1 MARILV
7 VDDDET
13 ICSAFE
19 QFLAEEG
26 HTPAIAS
33 TGEDAIQQAAAEP
46 PDLVIMDLRMPGM
59 DGLLAL
65 EKLRELY
72 PSLYVV
78 LMTAFGT
85 SQTSIE
91 AMRLGAYDYLEK
103 PLDLDVV
110 KAVIEKALKAKEVS
124 RHVGTGPSDDARYP
138 LVNLVGK
145 NPKMQEAYKLIGLL
159 ATNDV
164 PALLI
169 GERGTGKHLV
179 ARTIHFNSGRKEAPF
194 VSIDCRVLKGD
205 LLARELFGRSMGE
218 ETYPGKLDA
227 VEGGT
232 LFLDNIDAL
241 DPALQTRL
249 IRLLTEK
256 SFERV
261 AGVARLAADVRVL
274 AGTEKDLA
282 EKVRS
287 GVFVEDLYD
296 RLALVSIRLPP
307 LRERPEDIHALVSHF
322 VQRSS
327 AELGKTIK
335 GVDPRAL
342 EQLEAHAWPG
352 NVGELEGAI
361 RRAAILARGEV
372 ITLDDLGDSLE
383 KPPPSWEQTESVL
396 EQAVKIALRQ
406 RLTDSSAKASESPFH
421 DIVEIVEEI
430 LVSEALTLTSGNQV
444 KATELLGLNRTT
456 LRKKLRRYL
465 LKS

>member
-33 TGEDAIQQAAAEP
+33 TGEDAIEQAEAEP

-59 DGLLAL
+59 DGLAAL
-65 EKLRELY
+65 EKLRELD
-72 PSLYVV
+72 PSLYIV

-110 KAVIEKALKAKEVS
+110 KAVIEKALAAKDAS
-124 RHVGTGPSDDARYP
+124 RHVGEGPSDDARYA

-145 NPKMQEAYKLIGLL
+145 HPKMQEAYKLIGLL

-164 PALLI
+164 PALFI

-179 ARTIHFNSGRKEAPF
+179 AKTVHFNSERKDAPC
-194 VSIDCRVLKGD
+194 VSIDCRVLRGD
-205 LLARELFGRSMGE
+205 VLAVELFGRSMGE
-218 ETYPGKLDA
+218 DTFPGKLDA
-227 VEGGT
+227 AEGGT

-249 IRLLTEK
+249 VRLLNEK

-261 AGVARLAADVRVL
+261 AGVARLVADVRVL

-282 EKVRS
+282 EEVRS
-287 GVFVEDLYD
+287 GVFAEDLYD
-296 RLALVSIRLPP
+296 RLTLVSIHLPP
-307 LRERPEDIHALVSHF
+307 LRERPEDIPALVTHF
-322 VQRSS
+322 VQHSS

-335 GVDPRAL
+335 GVDQRAL
-342 EQLEAHAWPG
+342 ERLEARAWTG
-352 NVGELEGAI
+352 NVGELESAI
-361 RRAAILARGEV
+361 RRASILTRGEV
-372 ITLDDLGDSLE
+372 LTLDDLADSLE
-383 KPPPSWEQTESVL
+383 KPPPSWEQTESAL
-396 EQAVKIALRQ
+396 EQAVKITLRQ
-406 RLTDSSAKASESPFH
+406 RLTDISAKTSESPFH
-421 DIVEIVEEI
+421 DIVEIAEEI
-430 LVSEALTLTSGNQV
+430 LVSEALTFTSGNQV

-456 LRKKLRRYL
+456 LRKKMRRYM